1 MQYAGFKIS
10 DFKSQIS
17 DLKLNLEYSLVT
29 SNFYDSFRP
38 LTFSFRPLLYNRGK
52 RYQKSRALTFSAL
65 HFNLSAVLA
74 HALAHDYK
82 PQTGAAPRPLGSIEA
97 LAQIF
102 ANLFI
107 PPPPVAAEFDGD
119 GSRRRSAAIH
129 SALR

>member
-74 HALAHDYK
+74 HDLAHDYK
-82 PQTGAAPRPLGSIEA
+82 PQTGAAPRPLRSIER
-97 LAQIF
+97 LEQMR

-107 PPPPVAAEFDGD
+107 HSHACVCEFDENGA
-119 GSRRRSAAIH
+119 R
-129 SALR
+129 